1 MGGAERFEGNSACS
15 GSWVCFNGFEFVMSV
30 NGMQWGPVGVNE
42 SQRESTVFE
51 TPRHGIVSSHE
62 VYKTYAVR

>member
-1 MGGAERFEGNSACS
+1 
-15 GSWVCFNGFEFVMSV
+15 MSV